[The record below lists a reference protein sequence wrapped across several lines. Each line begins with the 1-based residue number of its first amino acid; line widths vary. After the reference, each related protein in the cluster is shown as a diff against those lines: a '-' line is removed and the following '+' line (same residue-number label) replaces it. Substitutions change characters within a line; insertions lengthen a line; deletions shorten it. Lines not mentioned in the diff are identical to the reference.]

1 MHKIGAVLLLILL
14 IIIIIF
20 IGGED
25 EKPEVSS
32 IPTEN
37 TTEIFS
43 EKESPQQEDKRFKLG
58 KKQDDLANTLP
69 QTEFSTPETNI
80 SVPKKAP
87 EVFTLTHTKSVSHK
101 VTVSDRTVIFQNT
114 TQPIVIVNLF
124 ATWCPPCIGEI
135 PYLNDLQD
143 KHKKELFVVGVLTH
157 DSIVQT
163 ELETFMAKHP
173 VNYFI
178 SSGTTNDAFANL
190 LATTLHLPKNFS
202 IPLTVIYLEGEY
214 FTHYEGVVPV
224 EMIEYD
230 IQQAKKQ
237 LKTR

>member
-1 MHKIGAVLLLILL
+1 MHKIGAVLLLIFL
-14 IIIIIF
+14 IILFIF

-25 EKPEVSS
+25 EQPEVAS

-43 EKESPQQEDKRFKLG
+43 EKDSVESEDKRFKVGG
-58 KKQDDLANTLP
+58 KEDPLPDRLP
-69 QTEFSTPETNI
+69 QTEFSTPEMNI

-101 VTVSDRTVIFQNT
+101 VTINDRKVIFQNV

-135 PYLNDLQD
+135 PYLNDLQK
-143 KHKKELFVVGVLTH
+143 KHQKELFVVGILTH
-157 DSIVQT
+157 DSIVHA
-163 ELETFMAKHP
+163 ELETFLAKNP
-173 VNYFI
+173 INYFL
-178 SSGTTNDAFANL
+178 SNGTTNDDFANL

-202 IPLTVIYLEGEY
+202 IPLTVIYVEGEY

-237 LKTR
+237 LKAR